1 MTRQETVRRLNECLL
16 EEMPDYRPLAA
27 RFPQGKCLLHLVY
40 DLPKADKA
48 APPHEQ
54 LAYYRRLRGL
64 SKDELAVMIGVSAGE
79 IVNYEKQFQEI
90 YDDQAQKLAQALD
103 MDSGLLLD
111 DYTRFVSPGYG
122 QRIKNIRNELGL
134 SQNRFS
140 QLLGVNRSTVSIWEI
155 ELHRPSR
162 QNYQNI
168 LAIKANQEVS
178 A

>member
-1 MTRQETVRRLNECLL
+1 M
-16 EEMPDYRPLAA
+16 
-27 RFPQGKCLLHLVY
+27 
-40 DLPKADKA
+40 
-48 APPHEQ
+48 
-54 LAYYRRLRGL
+54 
-64 SKDELAVMIGVSAGE
+64 
-79 IVNYEKQFQEI
+79 NYEKQFQEI

-103 MDSGLLLD
+103 MDRGLLLD

-168 LAIKANQEVS
+168 LEIKASQEAS

>member
-1 MTRQETVRRLNECLL
+1 MNHTPVYNIV
-16 EEMPDYRPLAA
+16 
-27 RFPQGKCLLHLVY
+27 QGKYLLHLVY
-40 DLPKADKA
+40 DLPKVDKA

-64 SKDELAVMIGVSAGE
+64 SKDELAGMIGVSAGE

-103 MDSGLLLD
+103 MDSDLLLD
-111 DYTRFVSPGYG
+111 DYTRFVAPGYG

-168 LAIKANQEVS
+168 LAIKASQEAS

>member
-1 MTRQETVRRLNECLL
+1 M
-16 EEMPDYRPLAA
+16 
-27 RFPQGKCLLHLVY
+27 HLVY
-40 DLPKADKA
+40 DLPKVDEA

-64 SKDELAVMIGVSAGE
+64 SKDELAGMIGVSAGE

-103 MDSGLLLD
+103 MDRGLLLD

-168 LAIKANQEVS
+168 LAIKASQEAS